1 MLLDEVGVLGH
12 GVAQRVEERGLQ
24 PREGVVEAV
33 DVGSGEAEG
42 LGVALLG
49 QAVDD
54 RTARIG
60 ESHHFGTLIEGFTR
74 GVVNRRADNLHL
86 ERGVHPDNLRVSAAD
101 EQAEEREVGVGQ
113 LAVRQVEEV
122 RKDVALEVVD
132 LHHRDVV
139 GDGEPLGERNAHEQ
153 RTQQAGAAREGDGI
167 ELVGRDAGLLER
179 RIHHRNDVLLVGA
192 RGQLGNHASVLDVN
206 GL

>member
-132 LHHRDVV
+132 LHHR
-139 GDGEPLGERNAHEQ
+139 
-153 RTQQAGAAREGDGI
+153 AGAAREGDGI